1 MLYTYFM
8 IDINNNGFL
17 LEEDVLERRSELYS
31 QLRYI
36 ISELEKI
43 DQSYGAG
50 KYYVDEQEAHK
61 ILRIPADVP
70 IPKEIKRVVF
80 RKRDFNGVAI
90 GISVYLRQD
99 IDVYMASKKK

>member
-1 MLYTYFM
+1 M

-43 DQSYGAG
+43 DQTYGAG
-50 KYYVDEQEAHK
+50 KYYVDEQEARK
-61 ILRIPADVP
+61 ILRIPVDVS